1 MWAKLALLAAA
12 ALAAASW
19 LGFPIAV
26 LAALMVYVAAVAR
39 GFLADA
45 IDIYTGADR
54 AGAGL
59 IEMFR
64 LRATVLFERLDR
76 LEFWDATKTLTSFA
90 AEGFLA
96 LVPSFGAHDGVTE
109 VATGRLLTAA
119 QAVTSVAELGLA
131 YPLVLLAC
139 GWALLCKRDLVNV
152 SGF

>member
-1 MWAKLALLAAA
+1 M
-12 ALAAASW
+12 
-19 LGFPIAV
+19 
-26 LAALMVYVAAVAR
+26 
-39 GFLADA
+39 
-45 IDIYTGADR
+45 
-54 AGAGL
+54 
-59 IEMFR
+59 
-64 LRATVLFERLDR
+64 LFERLDR

-119 QAVTSVAELGLA
+119 QALSSVAELGLA

-139 GWALLCKRDLVNV
+139 GWVLLCKRDLVNV